1 MSEQIDE
8 FVDVMRRF
16 VECSLKG
23 FGPEVLEKAL
33 GGKDL
38 TQGANEVLASVLH
51 SIRGNRGPDAPFT
64 FADLTAIMDAVA
76 VAHLRFHHRDPL
88 AIVSALSPPPPAAQ
102 DAEGN
107 EAN

>member
-1 MSEQIDE
+1 MSQQIDE

-23 FGPEVLEKAL
+23 FGPEVLDKAL
-33 GGKDL
+33 AGKDL

-51 SIRGNRGPDAPFT
+51 SVRGNRGPDAPFT

-76 VAHLRFHHRDPL
+76 VAHLRFHHRDPV
-88 AIVSALSPPPPAAQ
+88 AIVAALSPAPASP
-102 DAEGN
+102 EGPGD
-107 EAN
+107 